1 MTDTRPTAGRRVV
14 ERPSGESRLLA
25 SLSIAKVGVWI
36 LDASGETTFA
46 NDPLTSMLG
55 IAREATLGRRV
66 EELLEENAARMVTAL
81 LDGPDEHLDHHELR
95 LPGEGDR
102 GIWALI
108 SVTPLL
114 AADGLFDGHLAIL
127 TDVTARKLSELEL
140 RQRAAIVDFS
150 TDAILT
156 KDPHCNITEWNRG
169 AEHMYGYSA
178 AEIVGR
184 PVSVLIPAERRG
196 EEQAIFNRILGG
208 EVFDAYETQRIASDG
223 SVIEVSLSVSAIRD
237 ESGAIIAASSTAR
250 DITEQIRVIEAL
262 RASEEL
268 FRGGFEHSPIGMV
281 LENLDGTLARVN
293 DAFVHMLGYGEPNE
307 LAGVALAAI
316 THPDDAVRDTA
327 DWGAA
332 LAEGKPSTAEKR
344 YLRRDGE
351 IVQVTTASTVVNDGH
366 GKRQAVFAQVQD
378 VTEERRAEGRMQRR
392 TSELQ
397 AANQELESFAH
408 SLAHDLRAPLRAID
422 GFGAELSRQ
431 YGEELDDGGRVMV
444 ARMRAASTRM
454 GEVIDAMLLLSELT
468 RRALS
473 PGRIDL
479 SAVAREISDE
489 LRSRDPSRDVE
500 FVIEDRLQ
508 TVSDPRL
515 VRVLMVNLLENAW
528 KFTALRDHARIEI
541 ASAGAGTF
549 VVRDD
554 GAGFD
559 MASAEMLFTPFSRL
573 HREDEFPGTGV
584 GLTTV
589 QRIVRRHGGAVWGEG
604 HPGEGASFYFKL
616 EPQEE
621 TEP

>member
-1 MTDTRPTAGRRVV
+1 MTSARLQAPRTAV

-36 LDASGETTFA
+36 LDASSRTSFA
-46 NDPLTSMLG
+46 NDPLISMLG

-66 EELLEENAARMVTAL
+66 EELLDENEARMVTAL

-95 LPGEGDR
+95 LPGEAGR

-114 AADGLFDGHLAIL
+114 AANGSFDGYLAIL
-127 TDVTARKLSELEL
+127 TDITARKLSELEL
-140 RQRAAIVDFS
+140 RRRAAIVDFS

-156 KDPHCNITEWNRG
+156 KDLDCNITEWNRG

-184 PVSVLIPAERRG
+184 PVSSLIPAERRG
-196 EEQAIFNRILGG
+196 EEQAIFNRILSG
-208 EVFDAYETQRIASDG
+208 EVIDAYETQRVAKDG

-281 LENLDGTLARVN
+281 LENLDGRLARVN
-293 DAFVHMLGYGEPNE
+293 DAFVHMLGYDEPDE

-327 DWGAA
+327 EWGAA

-366 GKRQAVFAQVQD
+366 GERQAVFAQVQD
-378 VTEERRAEGRMQRR
+378 VTEERLAEGRMQRR

-397 AANQELESFAH
+397 AANQELEAFAH

-422 GFGAELSRQ
+422 GFGAELSRR
-431 YGEELDDGGRVMV
+431 YGEALDDGGRVMV

-468 RRALS
+468 RRELS
-473 PGRIDL
+473 PRRVDL

-489 LRSRDPSRDVE
+489 LRLRDPSRDVE

-515 VRVLMVNLLENAW
+515 VRVLMMNLLENAW
-528 KFTALRDHARIEI
+528 KFTALREHARIEI
-541 ASAGAGTF
+541 GGAGGGTF
-549 VVRDD
+549 VVRDN

-559 MASAEMLFTPFSRL
+559 MASVEMLFTPFSRL

-604 HPGEGASFYFKL
+604 QPGEGASFYFKL